1 MGRTKTVA
9 MLLAVLAV
17 SFGAG
22 GCEEPAQREDETSP
36 LQERQGTP
44 EGQSEPHPSE
54 NPLAWADP
62 ITGAEVDESAV
73 GYDGAGGNP
82 LADS

>member
-1 MGRTKTVA
+1 MGRWKTI
-9 MLLAVLAV
+9 AVLL
-17 SFGAG
+17 GALAAALCLG

-54 NPLAWADP
+54 NPLAWADA

-82 LADS
+82 LACS